1 MLFLSYWLIL
11 KIEDRMVGYW
21 HRPQRAAPA
30 SKMGWEEPFRQFHLV
45 RPPGG
50 DYSYFQ
56 LALLDKNNGKVK
68 RDQHFWQKGALQT
81 VSLGPFHQK
90 ETLATKIT
98 TRIKPKKKISSF
110 ILLTKNF
117 PFGSSSSSVPPEG
130 DISALLEQR
139 KHHEKKTR
147 SFDQQK
153 PFRQFH

>member
-1 MLFLSYWLIL
+1 M
-11 KIEDRMVGYW
+11 KIEWVDIDTGLRG
-21 HRPQRAAPA
+21 R
-30 SKMGWEEPFRQFHLV
+30 RQQV
-45 RPPGG
+45 RWDGRSPSDSSTWSVPPGG

-117 PFGSSSSSVPPEG
+117 PFGSSFSSVPPEG

-147 SFDQQK
+147 SFDQKK